1 MPQGIGHNDLKKRLA
16 AAPIFSECSGRQ
28 LDAVARQV
36 DVREV
41 EAGAV
46 LAEQGAAG
54 DSFFVILDGRA
65 EVRRHGRTVATLE
78 PGSFFGELALLDPAP
93 RDATVVAETP
103 LTVARLSQ
111 GPFRRLLGEVPAM
124 NGSLLRALAR
134 RLREADFRD
143 F

>member
-54 DSFFVILDGRA
+54 TASSGSSTGGGG
-65 EVRRHGRTVATLE
+65 HRTAARWR
-78 PGSFFGELALLDPAP
+78 PSS
-93 RDATVVAETP
+93 RVV
-103 LTVARLSQ
+103 
-111 GPFRRLLGEVPAM
+111 
-124 NGSLLRALAR
+124 LR
-134 RLREADFRD
+134 
-143 F
+143 